1 MLREVFHVGAAEV
14 AQAAVERDVGK
25 VDALD
30 FHALHDLA
38 GEVHAGGGG
47 GDCAFVF
54 GKDAL
59 EAFQVFRL
67 ALAAYEAWNGR
78 FAEGVE
84 RTLELVV
91 VAVVEEAECAA
102 AARGVVDNFRH
113 DGVVF
118 AEIEFIAY
126 SDFPR
131 GIYQHVPQAQFLVE
145 FAQEE
150 YLDSCAG
157 FFLVAVE
164 ACGEHLGVVE
174 HENVVLVEEVED
186 ILEHAVLYL
195 ARLAVEHHHA
205 AFVSMRRGILGNLL
219 LRQVKLKLGEFHC
232 TCIFIVLF
240 LKK

>member
-1 MLREVFHVGAAEV
+1 M
-14 AQAAVERDVGK
+14 
-25 VDALD
+25 
-30 FHALHDLA
+30 HAC
-38 GEVHAGGGG
+38 GGR

-59 EAFQVFRL
+59 EALQVFRL
-67 ALAAYEAWNGR
+67 ALAAYEAGNGR

-91 VAVVEEAECAA
+91 VAVVEEAERAA
-102 AARGVVDNFRH
+102 SARGVVDDFRH
-113 DGVVF
+113 NGVVL
-118 AEIEFIAY
+118 AEIELVANSYF
-126 SDFPR
+126 SR

-145 FAQEE
+145 FAQQEHF
-150 YLDSCAG
+150 DPCAG
-157 FFLVAVE
+157 FLLVAVE
-164 ACGEHLGVVE
+164 ACGEDLGVVE

-205 AFVSMRRGILGNLL
+205 AFISMRRGILGDLL

>member
-1 MLREVFHVGAAEV
+1 M
-14 AQAAVERDVGK
+14 ERDVGK

-54 GKDAL
+54 GKYAL

-67 ALAAYEAWNGR
+67 ALAAYETGDR
-78 FAEGVE
+78 GFAEGVE
-84 RTLELVV
+84 RTLELIV
-91 VAVVEEAECAA
+91 VAVVEEAERAA
-102 AARGVVDNFRH
+102 AARGVVDDFRH
-113 DGVVF
+113 NGVVL
-118 AEIEFIAY
+118 AEIELIAN
-126 SDFPR
+126 SDFTR
-131 GIYQHVPQAQFLVE
+131 GVYEHVPQAQFLIE
-145 FAQEE
+145 LTQQEH
-150 YLDSCAG
+150 LDACAG
-157 FFLVAVE
+157 FLLVAVE
-164 ACGEHLGVVE
+164 ACGEDLGVVE
-174 HENVVLVEEVED
+174 HEDVVLVEEVED
-186 ILEHAVLYL
+186 ILEHAVFNL

-219 LRQVKLKLGEFHC
+219 LRQVELKLGKFHS

>member
-1 MLREVFHVGAAEV
+1 M
-14 AQAAVERDVGK
+14 
-25 VDALD
+25 
-30 FHALHDLA
+30 
-38 GEVHAGGGG
+38 HAGGGR

-59 EAFQVFRL
+59 EAFQVFRF
-67 ALAAYEAWNGR
+67 ALAAYETGDRR

-102 AARGVVDNFRH
+102 AARCVVDNFRH
-113 DGVVF
+113 NGVVL
-118 AEIEFIAY
+118 AEVELVANSYFT
-126 SDFPR
+126 R
-131 GIYQHVPQAQFLVE
+131 GVYEHVPQAQFLVE
-145 FAQEE
+145 FAQQEHF
-150 YLDSCAG
+150 DPCAG
-157 FFLVAVE
+157 LLLISVE

-174 HENVVLVEEVED
+174 HEDVVLVEEVED

-205 AFVSMRRGILGNLL
+205 ALVAVGRGILGNLL
-219 LRQVKLKLGEFHC
+219 LRQVKLKLGKFHS